1 MPIRI
6 VKSNVSSI
14 GHISWY
20 TRVYLVGQ
28 EVYHV
33 SQEVYH
39 VSQEVYHVCQEVYHV
54 SQEVYHV
61 SQEVYHVCQE
71 VYSVRVSRACARL
84 YCSLDNNVGV
94 WPVLVE
100 CFGGKDGFGSA
111 SDEKSVHLWI
121 LNQSPET
128 SPETYN
134 EYRSNTKKSS
144 PICRK
149 MTGNRHRESGC
160 VTKLFEWLG
169 WQTLQEPGTA

>member
-20 TRVYLVGQ
+20 TRVYLV
-28 EVYHV
+28 
-33 SQEVYH
+33 
-39 VSQEVYHVCQEVYHV
+39 C
-54 SQEVYHV
+54 
-61 SQEVYHVCQE
+61 QEVYHVCQE

-84 YCSLDNNVGV
+84 YCSLDNNVEV

-144 PICRK
+144 TICRK

-169 WQTLQEPGTA
+169 WQTLQEPGAVEPQKFFWTA